1 MVDALRDMHGICMQ
15 SNDVHGRC
23 TPLTELSSSPSRSF
37 YSNLSRLEFN
47 TWMWFQCYADLRL
60 HTSLIESALQ
70 LSFGVCSANV
80 IVWQVVVVLYVHAV
94 VHSADLFYLR
104 IENYN
109 TKTSKNHQR
118 WDYYIVLLLLD
129 YYKSSTFRLLMR
141 LLLLLLFVTM
151 MTMTTATMRND
162 FPVVCV
168 RSRLLKDQGN
178 SSIATLL
185 ELCPCRTWVELC
197 RTWVKLMLAAW
208 SCAVLQVF
216 RCRTWVEL
224 MLGARHFDSSTLPKI
239 DYTYCARALRGS
251 S

>member
-1 MVDALRDMHGICMQ
+1 
-15 SNDVHGRC
+15 
-23 TPLTELSSSPSRSF
+23 
-37 YSNLSRLEFN
+37 
-47 TWMWFQCYADLRL
+47 MWFQCCADFQL
-60 HTSLIESALQ
+60 HTSLSESLIQ
-70 LSFGVCSANV
+70 LSLGVCTANV
-80 IVWQVVVVLYVHAV
+80 LVRQVVVVVSVHPF
-94 VHSADLFYLR
+94 VHPADLSYLR

-109 TKTSKNHQR
+109 TKIPKNHQR
-118 WDYYIVLLLLD
+118 WDYNIVLLLLD

-141 LLLLLLFVTM
+141 LLLLLLLVTM
-151 MTMTTATMRND
+151 MTMTTATIRND

>member
-1 MVDALRDMHGICMQ
+1 M
-15 SNDVHGRC
+15 
-23 TPLTELSSSPSRSF
+23 TSSSSIICACSCAFCWSF
-37 YSNLSRLEFN
+37 LFAYRK
-47 TWMWFQCYADLRL
+47 
-60 HTSLIESALQ
+60 LQ
-70 LSFGVCSANV
+70 
-80 IVWQVVVVLYVHAV
+80 H
-94 VHSADLFYLR
+94 
-104 IENYN
+104 
-109 TKTSKNHQR
+109 KN
-118 WDYYIVLLLLD
+118 IK
-129 YYKSSTFRLLMR
+129 KSSTLRLLMR

-151 MTMTTATMRND
+151 MTMTTATIRND

-197 RTWVKLMLAAW
+197 RTWVELMLAAW

-216 RCRTWVEL
+216 PCRTWEGCGNSAWQRHDVDST